1 MMKKT
6 FFLLLLV
13 ATTLIA
19 SILTS
24 STIYSLELQA
34 EGVTQLESV
43 LTNDPMMRGAIS
55 GLSVRSAS
63 TGEILY
69 SHNGETSLTPA
80 SSLKLFTAIAALTIL
95 GSDYSFNTEIVTDG
109 KWKNKG
115 VLKGNVYIKGGG
127 DPTLTIKDIKMMAKQ
142 LRQKGIKTI
151 DGDVIGDDSR
161 YDMVRYSVD
170 LPWTDETAYYGAQI
184 SALTASPD
192 EDFDAGTIQ
201 IQITPSQKG
210 RAPKITLIPS
220 TDYVIIHN
228 KAKTTEAESEESLNI
243 TRVHGENEVMIEGT
257 IPEDKKIMKEWI
269 SIWNPTKYTLA
280 LFKKEFA
287 QQGIHVTGDYYPDIT
302 PIHTQKLVL
311 HESEPLS
318 EILIPFLKLSNN
330 TIAEM
335 LIKEMGKVTHNQG
348 TWEKGLETEISTLDQ
363 LGIDVNNTVLR
374 DGSGL
379 SHVNSTQVNTITQ
392 LLYKA
397 QSKEWFSYLY
407 KALPVSGEKEK
418 LTGGTLHKRMI
429 NSPLKQKVVAKTGT
443 LTNVSTLSGFLE
455 TKSGEVVI
463 FSIILNHM
471 NDEDKG
477 KIIEEKILSVLQ
489 NGFE

>member
-1 MMKKT
+1 MKKT
-6 FFLLLLV
+6 FFLMLFV
-13 ATTLIA
+13 TTTLIA
-19 SILTS
+19 SILKS
-24 STIYSLELQA
+24 STIYSLELKA
-34 EGVTQLESV
+34 EGVTQLESI

-69 SHNGETSLTPA
+69 SLNGETSLTPA

-95 GSDYSFNTEIVTDG
+95 GSDYTFNTKIKTDG
-109 KWKNKG
+109 KWEKKG
-115 VLKGNVYIKGGG
+115 VLKGNVYILGGG

-142 LRQKGIKTI
+142 LRQKGIKKI

-161 YDMVRYSVD
+161 YDTVRYSVD

-201 IQITPSQKG
+201 IQITPSQKDIE
-210 RAPKITLIPS
+210 PKITLIPA
-220 TDYVIIHN
+220 TDYVTIQN
-228 KAKTTEAESEESLNI
+228 KAKTTDAESEETINI
-243 TRVHGENEVMIEGT
+243 TRVHGKNEVIIEGS
-257 IPEDKKIMKEWI
+257 IPEDKNMIKEWI

-280 LFKKEFA
+280 LFQKEFA
-287 QQGIHVTGDYYPDIT
+287 QQGIHITGKCYSDIT
-302 PIHTQKLVL
+302 PTKTQNLVL
-311 HESEPLS
+311 HESEALS

-335 LIKEMGKVTHNQG
+335 LVKEMGKVTHNQG
-348 TWEKGLETEISTLDQ
+348 TWEKGLETEINTLDQ

-379 SHVNSTQVNTITQ
+379 SHINTTQVNTITQ

-397 QSKEWFSYLY
+397 QSKEWFSQLY
-407 KALPVSGEKEK
+407 KALPVSGEEDK
-418 LTGGTLHKRMI
+418 LTGGTLRKRMK

-443 LTNVSTLSGFLE
+443 LTNVSSLSGFLE

-471 NDEDKG
+471 DDEEKG

-489 NGFE
+489 NWLE

>member
-6 FFLLLLV
+6 SFLLLLV
-13 ATTLIA
+13 ITTLIA
-19 SILTS
+19 PILTS
-24 STIYSLELQA
+24 STTYSLELKA

-63 TGEILY
+63 TGEILHSY
-69 SHNGETSLTPA
+69 NGETSLTPA

-95 GSDYSFNTEIVTDG
+95 GSGYTFKTEIKTDG
-109 KWKNKG
+109 KKKNKG
-115 VLKGNVYIKGGG
+115 VLKGNLYIKGGG

-142 LRQKGIKTI
+142 LRQEGINTL

-161 YDMVRYSVD
+161 YDTVRYSVD

-210 RAPKITLIPS
+210 RAPKIKLIPS

-228 KAKTTEAESEESLNI
+228 KASTTEAESEESLKI
-243 TRVHGENEVMIEGT
+243 TRVHGKNEVMIEGT
-257 IPEDKKIMKEWI
+257 IPEDKKMMKEWI

-287 QQGIHVTGDYYPDIT
+287 QQGIHVTGNYYSDIT
-302 PIHTQKLVL
+302 PITTQKLVL
-311 HESEPLS
+311 HESEPLF

-335 LIKEMGKVTHNQG
+335 LVKEMGKVTHNQG

-363 LGIDVNNTVLR
+363 LGIDMNNTVLR

-379 SHVNSTQVNTITQ
+379 SHINTTQVNTITQ

-397 QSKEWFSYLY
+397 QSKEWFSQLY
-407 KALPVSGEKEK
+407 NALPVSGDEDK
-418 LTGGTLHKRMI
+418 LTGGTLRKRMI

-443 LTNVSTLSGFLE
+443 LTNVSSLSGFLE

-471 NDEDKG
+471 DDEEKG

-489 NGFE
+489 NWLE